1 MDGFVFHR
9 KNSFTNK
16 IAKRNT
22 RQRFPPAWQGRAGLS
37 ALEISVE
44 AYWPP
49 LTPEHGFPSLPGP
62 QGPLVWSGPDTGRSP
77 SVRSRWSGTPVC
89 ALSLL
94 REEFSKKQGGTPL
107 SAPPSK
113 VPYRLPTAALSASG
127 KGSKRPLP
135 LSLSAPLLFAPSI
148 PPGENFVKGLAN
160 PGGKEYDRPTMKKG
174 SPLARAE
181 RGP

>member
-1 MDGFVFHR
+1 MR
-9 KNSFTNK
+9 WQ
-16 IAKRNT
+16 RET
-22 RQRFPPAWQGRAGLS
+22 RGSAFPLRGKAGQES
-37 ALEISVE
+37 PALETSVE
-44 AYWPP
+44 AFWPP

-62 QGPLVWSGPDTGRSP
+62 RRAGPRVLSGPDPGRSP
-77 SVRSRWSGTPVC
+77 SARSRWSGTPVC

-94 REEFSKKQGGTPL
+94 REEFSKKQDGPPKRE
-107 SAPPSK
+107 PPSK